1 MIREAI
7 NEVRQQLS
15 PEFRKRLA
23 KVERDFISFKLSGF
37 DVEGLY
43 LRMNNR
49 SVAQILAEDDLEP
62 EPTPIASGQID
73 GVRYKLYD
81 SPDLRNAR
89 LNDLS

>member
-1 MIREAI
+1 MIRGAI

-43 LRMNNR
+43 RRMNNR
-49 SVAQILAEDDLEP
+49 SVAQILAEDDLKP
-62 EPTPIASGQID
+62 DPTPLASGQI
-73 GVRYKLYD
+73 GEVRYELYD
-81 SPDLRNAR
+81 APDPRNTR
-89 LNDLS
+89 LDDPS

>member
-1 MIREAI
+1 MIREAV

-43 LRMNNR
+43 RRMNNR
-49 SVAQILAEDDLEP
+49 SVAQILAEYDLEP
-62 EPTPIASGQID
+62 HPTPIASGQID
-73 GVRYKLYD
+73 GVRYELYD
-81 SPDLRNAR
+81 APDPRDTGL
-89 LNDLS
+89 DDPS